1 MEKEQLLKPEKN
13 NTFCYYPFNQ
23 ITLKRWNENGE
34 LLSTSPC
41 CMMTNDNR
49 NDLIYSDTL
58 KNQTPLEIFNSD
70 KFQELR
76 IDLENGIRNKNCNI
90 CWNKEDNNIESHRL
104 NSDGFNENN
113 LVSVDVTLSNLCN
126 LRCRMCQPSNSHS
139 LRKDYM
145 KMKSLN
151 LLNDFRKTT
160 KTYYVSEEE
169 IVLDNTKSYQYK
181 WLLENTDK
189 IKLIR
194 ASGGE
199 PFYDKKMLAW
209 LQKFIDNGHSK
220 DTILEFHTNATQ
232 FLNQDVIDININFK
246 SVRHIFSIDGVD
258 QTYEIIRHHKFDLL
272 EESIDNFLKKCH
284 NIETIQIS
292 LVLSVFNLFNI
303 KKWEEW
309 IKLFFNNIKYRINID
324 PVYPTQR
331 GISIKRL
338 PVHILEQA
346 KNHSDNIQFRNLIDE
361 AIVNNIENAELL
373 IKEVEILDTVRDQN
387 YNEYLDESIIEWIE
401 SYHQTI

>member
-1 MEKEQLLKPEKN
+1 M
-13 NTFCYYPFNQ
+13 Y
-23 ITLKRWNENGE
+23 
-34 LLSTSPC
+34 
-41 CMMTNDNR
+41 MM
-49 NDLIYSDTL
+49 
-58 KNQTPLEIFNSD
+58 
-70 KFQELR
+70 
-76 IDLENGIRNKNCNI
+76 
-90 CWNKEDNNIESHRL
+90 
-104 NSDGFNENN
+104 
-113 LVSVDVTLSNLCN
+113 
-126 LRCRMCQPSNSHS
+126 
-139 LRKDYM
+139 
-145 KMKSLN
+145 N
-151 LLNDFRKTT
+151 LLNYFRKTT
-160 KTYYVSEEE
+160 KKYYVSEEE

-209 LQKFIDNGHSK
+209 LYKFIDNGHSK